1 MTAGALLRNTLRF
14 ARMLRDLGV
23 QVDPDRVRLFAQALT
38 FIQISD
44 RAEFYHAAKCC
55 LLTREQDREAF
66 DRAFRAF
73 WRASFRGGIPLTIP
87 GRGHRHVPRP
97 EICPPGS
104 ETDRARASGDGQEKG
119 DPLVVEAALSY
130 SAREALRQKDF
141 SDLTPDELQ
150 AVKALIDR
158 LTWRL
163 GDRPSRRQRVGDGR
177 FLDHRR
183 TFRASLRLGGEIM
196 RWALR
201 APKRK
206 PRPLVVIA
214 DVSGSM
220 ERYTRMLLHFLY
232 GLSQGLDQ
240 HVEAFLFSTR
250 LTRITRQ
257 LRGGDAERALDEVS
271 RQVPD
276 WSGGTKIGAA
286 LKTFNFRWGRQVL
299 SRGAIVT
306 LISDGL
312 DRGEIDLLR
321 TEIARLQRSCYRLMW
336 VNPLLGSRGYEP
348 LARGMQTSLPYIDD
362 FLPARNLVS
371 LERLADHILSTS
383 GRRPVRHQIASCA

>member
-87 GRGHRHVPRP
+87 GRGHRHEPRP

-201 APKRK
+201 APKHK